1 MGKNKALE
9 LTVRIAGRV
18 DKSLLASVK
27 QANGMLGTLTN
38 ATAKAGKVGLAAMAA
53 GAVATAAALTKCTK
67 AAAEL
72 ENGMAP
78 VARYVEGLADS
89 AGKISD
95 TLARNT
101 NGDILNG
108 KTYKQNYE
116 ALRGYI
122 QDLSTDIPRTTD
134 QLMTMSAALGQ
145 SGKNV
150 VQQMTS
156 GILRDTAV
164 AATAMDLEDQTA
176 GDYMAKWEAS
186 FNFTHEQVMRLMDQI
201 NYLGANNATTAAEI
215 AQSVNQSA
223 SMGQIAG
230 VDPAAT
236 AAMATAMQATGVA
249 TDRVGTSITRIYT
262 NLSKGKSASGPMQ
275 EMWKEMGMTA
285 EGVAKSMQSDGVGT
299 LLKVF
304 QAIQNLP
311 GERRI
316 AALSTL
322 FGQWAIEGGAKITQ
336 NIGLYTRALEAMKD
350 PEKYT
355 GSMEREFIIQAG
367 TPQAVN
373 TMMTNARTALAQ
385 DLGLEFLPLK
395 KQVDMALL
403 DLFNQLRKNTPEL
416 KALAGTLADL
426 LSGGINKLT
435 AALERGLPVAQRGMD
450 YLARHGDGAA
460 KTLMGLAAAFG
471 AMTLAPAAGGLLSG
485 GAELLLGSRTA
496 PTAPRR
502 GGLLNVGRTAAEN
515 AGTIWGY
522 AKSAAGSAKED
533 GGLVNWLLTGAAGGL
548 SAMANLD
555 LLNSRSVNVRDR
567 GIARMN
573 GAMGSIW
580 KNGFFSAMGERMA
593 GSGLGRY
600 ARGVGGGMK
609 NLWANSG
616 PVSAF
621 MGKAGS
627 FLGGMGGAVG
637 QILGNI
643 LGSNGPDIIG
653 TRGHGT
659 MDPKPLDVR
668 GFAGG
673 VKNVAGVVGNGALS
687 GLKWLGGIAANT
699 GPGEDVLNAAAWL
712 RGKVPAAQKAAGGI
726 ANFAGA
732 GAGLLGKIWSPAAG
746 LLGGLVTGVGP
757 AIAAVSAVIAVVS
770 ILGDHLDDIQSAV
783 YNTFGPAAAAN
794 VGKVG
799 TALKG
804 AFGFLNGLVHVKDLK
819 ELRSLLFDT
828 FGQNAAVMVNDLASR
843 FPGLTKVILSVLGV
857 AGQVADFSTGTVKPI
872 ITQTFGYITGTAL
885 PILVRTF
892 SSAAPAISQLIS
904 GVGTAVM
911 GSMTIIGS
919 AIRAVLPVI
928 GFVVTAL
935 LNGASVAVPAVLAWF
950 GQFAGGLGTAVQ
962 AAQTIFRGLLTF
974 LSGVF
979 TGSWTKIWEGIRD
992 IFSGIFGGLA
1002 GLVKAPVNAVISLVN
1017 AVIAGINDLGIEI
1030 PEWAPPP
1037 FGGKKFG
1044 LNIPPIP
1051 LLAKGGFTNGVS
1063 IAGEAGREAVISFQ
1077 RSVRGQNIAT
1087 WQQAGRM
1094 LGVTG
1099 NQAARA
1105 AGLKRIG
1112 GNGDWL
1118 DIKDPGPGGND
1129 RGNGPGGITV
1139 NIHVTVNGNADSA
1152 ALDEAMRKA
1161 KAEFEEWY
1169 RKMKRDE
1176 KRRKY

>member
-38 ATAKAGKVGLAAMAA
+38 TTAKAGKVGLAAMAA

-95 TLARNT
+95 TLARNA

-186 FNFTHEQVMRLMDQI
+186 FNFTHKQVMRLMDQI

-285 EGVAKSMQSDGVGT
+285 ESVAKSMQSDGVGT

-416 KALAGTLADL
+416 KVLAGTLADL

-485 GAELLLGSRTA
+485 GAELLLGSRAA

-522 AKSAAGSAKED
+522 AKSAAGSAKEG
-533 GGLVNWLLTGAAGGL
+533 GGLVNRLLTGAAGGL

-567 GIARMN
+567 GITRMN

-616 PVSAF
+616 VFKEVLS
-621 MGKAGS
+621 GI
-627 FLGGMGGAVG
+627 VG
-637 QILGNI
+637 PEG
-643 LGSNGPDIIG
+643 
-653 TRGHGT
+653 
-659 MDPKPLDVR
+659 LDVA
-668 GFAGG
+668 GMAGGLLGG
-673 VKNVAGVVGNGALS
+673 VKNLAGSAAG
-687 GLKWLGGIAANT
+687 GLRSKAGGVLAGLNLWGGIAANT
-699 GPGEDVLNAAAWL
+699 RAGRAVSGAIAGRAPMM
-712 RGKVPAAQKAAGGI
+712 AQVGQMLAGAGGGV
-726 ANFAGA
+726 AQFAGA
-732 GAGLLGKIWSPAAG
+732 GAGLLGHIWSPAAG

-892 SSAAPAISQLIS
+892 SSAAPAISQIIS
-904 GVGTAVM
+904 GVGTAVI

-935 LNGASVAVPAVLAWF
+935 LNGASVVVPAVLAWF

-979 TGSWTKIWEGIRD
+979 TGRWSSIWQGIRQ
-992 IFSGIFGGLA
+992 IFSGAFSGLA
-1002 GLVKAPVNAVISLVN
+1002 ALVKIPIN
-1017 AVIAGINDLGIEI
+1017 AVIALINKAISGINDLGIDI
-1030 PEWAPPP
+1030 PKWVPVL
-1037 FGGKKFG
+1037 GGKKFA
-1044 LNIPPIP
+1044 LNIPSIP
-1051 LLAKGGFTNGVS
+1051 MLAKGGFTNGVS

-1099 NQAARA
+1099 NQAAQA
-1105 AGLKRIG
+1105 VGLKRVG

-1129 RGNGPGGITV
+1129 RGGQGDGGLTV

-1152 ALDEAMRKA
+1152 VLDEAMRRA
-1161 KAEFEEWY
+1161 KAEFEAWY
-1169 RKMKRDE
+1169 RQMKRDE
-1176 KRRKY
+1176 ARRKY

>member
-1 MGKNKALE
+1 MAKNKALE
-9 LTVRIAGRV
+9 LTVRIAGQV
-18 DKSLLASVK
+18 DKSLLASVR
-27 QANGMLGTLTN
+27 QTNSMLGTLTS
-38 ATAKAGKVGLAAMAA
+38 ATAKVGKVGLATMAA

-95 TLARNT
+95 TLARNA

-116 ALRGYI
+116 ALRGYV

-164 AATAMDLEDQTA
+164 AATAMDLDDQTA

-186 FNFTHEQVMRLMDQI
+186 FNFTHDQVMRLMDQI

-304 QAIQNLP
+304 RAIQNLP
-311 GERRI
+311 SERRV

-336 NIGLYTRALEAMKD
+336 NIGLYTKALEAMQD
-350 PEKYT
+350 PGKYT
-355 GSMEREFIIQAG
+355 GSMEREFIIQAS
-367 TPQAVN
+367 TPEAVN
-373 TMMTNARTALAQ
+373 TMMANARTALAQ
-385 DLGLEFLPLK
+385 DLGLKFLPLK
-395 KQVDMALL
+395 KQVDTAMLG
-403 DLFNQLRKNTPEL
+403 LFNQLRKNTPEL
-416 KALAGTLADL
+416 KAMAGTLADL

-435 AALERGLPVAQRGMD
+435 AALERGLPVAQKAMD
-450 YLARHGDGAA
+450 YLAQHGDGAA

-485 GAELLLGSRTA
+485 GADLLLGSRAA
-496 PTAPRR
+496 PTASRR

-515 AGTIWGY
+515 AGTVWSY
-522 AKSAAGSAKED
+522 ARSAGKNAQEG
-533 GGLVNWLLTGAAGGL
+533 GGLVNKLLTGAAGGL
-548 SAMANLD
+548 SAAMNLD
-555 LLNSRSVNVRDR
+555 LLNSRSINVRDR

-573 GAMGSIW
+573 GIMSPIW
-580 KNGFFSAMGERMA
+580 TNGFFPAMGQRLA
-593 GSGLGRY
+593 NSGLGRY
-600 ARGVGGGMK
+600 VQGVGGGVK
-609 NLWANSG
+609 NLWQNSG
-616 PVSAF
+616 VFKDVLS
-621 MGKAGS
+621 GIAGPE
-627 FLGGMGGAVG
+627 G
-637 QILGNI
+637 
-643 LGSNGPDIIG
+643 
-653 TRGHGT
+653 
-659 MDPKPLDVR
+659 LDVA
-668 GFAGG
+668 GMAGGLLGG
-673 VKNVAGVVGNGALS
+673 VKNLAGSAAG
-687 GLKWLGGIAANT
+687 GLRSKAGGVLAGLNLWGGIAANT
-699 GPGEDVLNAAAWL
+699 GPGRAVSGAIASRA
-712 RGKVPAAQKAAGGI
+712 PMIAQVGQVMSSAGSGI

-732 GAGLLGKIWSPAAG
+732 GAGLLSNIWSPAAG
-746 LLGGLVTGVGP
+746 MLGGLVTGVGP

-799 TALKG
+799 RALKG
-804 AFGFLNGLVHVKDLK
+804 AFGFLNAMVHVKDLK
-819 ELRSLLFDT
+819 ELRSLIFNT
-828 FGQNAAVMVNDLASR
+828 FGQNAAVMVNDLATR

-857 AGQVADFSTGTVKPI
+857 AGQVVDFATGTVKPI
-872 ITQTFGYITGTAL
+872 IEQIFGYLTGTAL
-885 PILVRTF
+885 PTLVRTF
-892 SSAAPAISQLIS
+892 SSAAPAISQIIS

-911 GSMTIIGS
+911 GAMTIIGT
-919 AIRAVLPVI
+919 AIQAVLPVV
-928 GFVVTAL
+928 GFLVTAL
-935 LNGASVAVPAVLAWF
+935 LNGASVVVPAVLAWF
-950 GQFAGGLGTAVQ
+950 GQFAGGLGTVVQ
-962 AAQTIFRGLLTF
+962 SAKTIFQGLLTF

-979 TGSWTKIWEGIRD
+979 TGRWSSIWQGIRQ
-992 IFSGIFGGLA
+992 IFSGAFSGLA
-1002 GLVKAPVNAVISLVN
+1002 ALVKIPIN
-1017 AVIAGINDLGIEI
+1017 AVIALINKAISGINDLGIDI
-1030 PEWAPPP
+1030 PKWVPVL
-1037 FGGKKFG
+1037 GGKKFA
-1044 LNIPPIP
+1044 LNIPSIP
-1051 LLAKGGFTNGVS
+1051 MLAKGGFTNGVS

-1099 NQAARA
+1099 NQAAQA
-1105 AGLKRIG
+1105 VGLKRVG

-1129 RGNGPGGITV
+1129 RGGQGDGGLTV

-1152 ALDEAMRKA
+1152 VLDEAMRRA
-1161 KAEFEEWY
+1161 KAEFEAWY
-1169 RKMKRDE
+1169 RQMKRDE
-1176 KRRKY
+1176 ARRKY